1 MAQVIRCDLCGKTED
16 TANAP
21 KGWGYVFRPLSHAVP
36 AAEYA
41 AHQARQKKDLC
52 EGCSDAL
59 DKILNELR
67 SRLQRMAE
75 VEVSRHRHEV
85 VTGLLEKGHR
95 EPDPR

>member
-41 AHQARQKKDLC
+41 AHQAKK
-52 EGCSDAL
+52 
-59 DKILNELR
+59 
-67 SRLQRMAE
+67 SRDIA
-75 VEVSRHRHEV
+75 
-85 VTGLLEKGHR
+85 TKW
-95 EPDPR
+95 